1 MELQEPAPTCGE
13 LQGHG
18 GCPSGSATAP
28 GPQACLRRSPRLRI
42 LRASISAVHG
52 QPHQAVPRQQ
62 RLPPRAQPARAP
74 AAPRAGQLRRGTG
87 HAAPVSDLLTASR
100 LIALA
105 KPGGGARPIAIGE
118 CITWLTAKAAL
129 AAMGEA
135 ARAFFLPLQYGVAVP
150 GGAEAVIHVARA
162 YLDKL
167 PNSLVLQTDIS
178 NAFNSISRQAIATA
192 LQGPE
197 LSPLL
202 PLVKLTYGNP
212 SKLFVDAN
220 FGSDPLISERG
231 VRQGDP
237 LGPLLFAA
245 GMHTAL
251 RDTAAAH
258 PRVLCLAYA
267 DDVTFLGEATATV
280 AAFNHF
286 TEKLAHLGLQHNAQK
301 CAAWSREAVVKDR
314 LPHGVPFSQEGVR
327 LLGSFVGPD
336 RGASQFL
343 SGQLQEMA
351 KPLPLLEKADPQVAS
366 LLLTRCI
373 SRRVAYLTRTTPL
386 SLLPRETWSQWGTD
400 LLAALLT
407 ACHLRVPT
415 CRTEQARVWAQASL
429 PPSLG
434 GIGITDPLVE
444 GVFGFAASF
453 SQAALFIASLD
464 GAPEGALAQ
473 ARDHM
478 QLPADTTTPLHTWL
492 SECEAALPDDA
503 REVLE
508 KERLERTD
516 LRLQHALALRVHGST
531 GAVGAGGTASV
542 GAAGTGA
549 GGAAGVVA
557 ADPEG
562 TGAVSAVPGGAA
574 RPRPYYVPLLQ
585 QVLGLQPS
593 PGPPPPY
600 IVHGLSS
607 HICSYSRVPLA
618 SPPTSSFPDSP
629 DMESESLRT
638 TSPTVTRFLAT
649 AVTDPLFESTTASAL
664 VTELVD
670 FAAACRLD
678 YTTSLV
684 AESVSA
690 SVCPPSV
697 GCECAP
703 CTDVV
708 EDRQEEFECFAAAV
722 PHLVSMLLAPE
733 GDPDA
738 PDIPTPRSYAETIEG
753 PYSSQWQAAMDAEMA
768 SWKSTGTYID
778 EVPPPG
784 ANIGVD
790 FFQTFSPT
798 PKMTTLWVLLHVA
811 AVRDY
816 ELHSLDFSTAFLQSS
831 LHEEIWLRR
840 PPGFTGSFPAGT
852 QWSLRRPVY
861 GLRQAPHEWHNTLR
875 TTLATLCFAPSTAE
889 PSLFLRTDTTLPPF
903 YVLVYVDDLV
913 FATAN
918 TEALAHVKS
927 EL

>member
-1 MELQEPAPTCGE
+1 
-13 LQGHG
+13 
-18 GCPSGSATAP
+18 
-28 GPQACLRRSPRLRI
+28 
-42 LRASISAVHG
+42 
-52 QPHQAVPRQQ
+52 
-62 RLPPRAQPARAP
+62 
-74 AAPRAGQLRRGTG
+74 
-87 HAAPVSDLLTASR
+87 
-100 LIALA
+100 
-105 KPGGGARPIAIGE
+105 
-118 CITWLTAKAAL
+118 
-129 AAMGEA
+129 MGEA

-508 KERLERTD
+508 KER
-516 LRLQHALALRVHGST
+516 
-531 GAVGAGGTASV
+531 
-542 GAAGTGA
+542 
-549 GGAAGVVA
+549 
-557 ADPEG
+557 
-562 TGAVSAVPGGAA
+562 
-574 RPRPYYVPLLQ
+574 
-585 QVLGLQPS
+585 
-593 PGPPPPY
+593 
-600 IVHGLSS
+600 
-607 HICSYSRVPLA
+607 
-618 SPPTSSFPDSP
+618 
-629 DMESESLRT
+629 
-638 TSPTVTRFLAT
+638 
-649 AVTDPLFESTTASAL
+649 
-664 VTELVD
+664 
-670 FAAACRLD
+670 
-678 YTTSLV
+678 
-684 AESVSA
+684 
-690 SVCPPSV
+690 
-697 GCECAP
+697 
-703 CTDVV
+703 
-708 EDRQEEFECFAAAV
+708 
-722 PHLVSMLLAPE
+722 
-733 GDPDA
+733 
-738 PDIPTPRSYAETIEG
+738 
-753 PYSSQWQAAMDAEMA
+753 
-768 SWKSTGTYID
+768 
-778 EVPPPG
+778 
-784 ANIGVD
+784 
-790 FFQTFSPT
+790 
-798 PKMTTLWVLLHVA
+798 
-811 AVRDY
+811 
-816 ELHSLDFSTAFLQSS
+816 
-831 LHEEIWLRR
+831 RR
-840 PPGFTGSFPAGT
+840 GR
-852 QWSLRRPVY
+852 WR
-861 GLRQAPHEWHNTLR
+861 
-875 TTLATLCFAPSTAE
+875 
-889 PSLFLRTDTTLPPF
+889 
-903 YVLVYVDDLV
+903 
-913 FATAN
+913 
-918 TEALAHVKS
+918 
-927 EL
+927 